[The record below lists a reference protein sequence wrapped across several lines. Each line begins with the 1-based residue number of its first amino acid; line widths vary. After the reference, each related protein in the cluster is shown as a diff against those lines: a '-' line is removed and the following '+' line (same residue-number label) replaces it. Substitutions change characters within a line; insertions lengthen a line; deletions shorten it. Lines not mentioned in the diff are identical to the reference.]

1 MNSNNKLTQKLAAK
15 APHLAMVFVT
25 MIWGTT
31 YLLVQH
37 GLTASSP
44 MFFVAC
50 RFAAASV
57 AVGLISYKQLKH
69 FTRYDVWAAM
79 VIGFSITIGYG
90 AQTIG
95 LQYITS
101 SESAFFTAL
110 FVPFVPFIL
119 WIGFKKVPHA
129 MSLIGIVLAFI
140 GLLLLSGNGL
150 ASISFNFGQLITILS
165 AFAVAV
171 EIILISHFAPKVNL
185 QRVTVM
191 QLVFASLFAFLSM
204 PLVGETTLPPF
215 SITLVTMTVGLGLA
229 SAFIQL
235 VMNWSQRVVEP
246 STAAVIY
253 AGEPVWAGIF
263 GRMAGERLPPI
274 ALVGGALVV
283 ASILIS
289 EYRPKSRKRLV
300 EDVAE

>member
-1 MNSNNKLTQKLAAK
+1 MKSNNKLREKLTVK

-44 MFFVAC
+44 MFFVGC
-50 RFAAASV
+50 RFAAASF
-57 AVGLISYKQLKH
+57 AAGLIAYKKLKH
-69 FTRYDVWAAM
+69 ITKQDLWAAA

-119 WIGFKKVPHA
+119 WVGFKKVPHM

-140 GLLLLSGNGL
+140 GLILLSGNNL
-150 ASISFNFGQLITILS
+150 SSISFNFGQLITILS
-165 AFAVAV
+165 AFFVAS
-171 EIILISHFAPKVNL
+171 EIILISHFAPRVNL
-185 QRVTVM
+185 QRVTVL
-191 QLVFASLFAFLSM
+191 QLMFASIFAFVSM
-204 PLVGETTLPPF
+204 PLVGETSIPPF
-215 SITLVTMTVGLGLA
+215 STTLVTMTVGLGLA

-235 VMNWSQRVVEP
+235 VMNWAQRVVEP
-246 STAAVIY
+246 STASVIY

-274 ALVGGALVV
+274 ALLGGVLVV
-283 ASILIS
+283 ISILVS
-289 EYRPKSRKRLV
+289 EYRPKQKKSV
-300 EDVAE
+300 QESAA